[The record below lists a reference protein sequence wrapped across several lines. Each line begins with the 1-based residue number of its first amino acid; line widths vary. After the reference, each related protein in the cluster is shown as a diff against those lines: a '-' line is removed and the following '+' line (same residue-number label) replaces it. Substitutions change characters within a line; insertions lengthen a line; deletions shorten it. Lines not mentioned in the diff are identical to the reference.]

1 MYTQI
6 ILNKNVNLDEK
17 DEKKIERAKLKLKK
31 REENYLIS
39 LHASNLIIAN

>member
-6 ILNKNVNLDEK
+6 ILNKNVNL

-39 LHASNLIIAN
+39 SLHVSNLIIAN